1 MCKLGR
7 KITSALL
14 AFALLASVLP
24 IGAVPAQA
32 ADTPH
37 DISKGTLTITQDGN
51 YTVTGTTTA
60 YNIVVK
66 ENVTAT
72 VTLNGVNITGTGNDS
87 YGTSTPVTSPIDL
100 SAGATLTLVLSDNST
115 NTLTGGAGG
124 GRNGAP
130 GIHVPDSAAL
140 IIQGGGSLT
149 VTGGSSSAAYDGT
162 GIGGAAEQESQ
173 VQSKGEDC
181 GTVIILSTGKVEVK
195 GGSSSGDTTA
205 DDIGGGGYYPS
216 GNGQGIRPSGSNTYT
231 VWGNLTLHCDITI
244 PHGAT
249 VTIPDGAS
257 LTVPSGTKLTNN
269 GTIVKQQGGTF
280 TNNGTLDGKPLGYP
294 STVTV
299 TVFGDGVTG
308 SSGPYTAAY
317 GTTVTLTATVT
328 GNNQPASDGTVTFYQ
343 GTKDAGEKLNETLVE
358 VSNGTATTTVS
369 LSGENW
375 TPSETSQT
383 ITAVYTPGE
392 SNQLRPGSGS
402 GSLTVQKKTLTASL
416 GGTLTKTYDGKKD
429 VPEGIKIELVAWF
442 QGKR

>member
-205 DDIGGGGYYPS
+205 DDIGGGGGYYPS

-249 VTIPDGAS
+249 VTIPNGAS
-257 LTVPSGTKLTNN
+257 LTVP
-269 GTIVKQQGGTF
+269 
-280 TNNGTLDGKPLGYP
+280 
-294 STVTV
+294 
-299 TVFGDGVTG
+299 
-308 SSGPYTAAY
+308 
-317 GTTVTLTATVT
+317 
-328 GNNQPASDGTVTFYQ
+328 
-343 GTKDAGEKLNETLVE
+343 
-358 VSNGTATTTVS
+358 
-369 LSGENW
+369 
-375 TPSETSQT
+375 
-383 ITAVYTPGE
+383 
-392 SNQLRPGSGS
+392 
-402 GSLTVQKKTLTASL
+402 
-416 GGTLTKTYDGKKD
+416 
-429 VPEGIKIELVAWF
+429 
-442 QGKR
+442 